1 MSVKAWHKSE
11 AGLAGVKGSSLY
23 ALLCGWDQGPRSLS
37 KTQSQQQSWAEA
49 QISGGHSWA
58 LSVALLSAAQERA
71 ASLERPGYCEREE
84 VGVGGRR

>member
-1 MSVKAWHKSE
+1 MSVKAWHKNE

-37 KTQSQQQSWAEA
+37 KTQSQQQSWAKA

-58 LSVALLSAAQERA
+58 LTVGDPALS
-71 ASLERPGYCEREE
+71 SPGTSCISRETWIL
-84 VGVGGRR
+84 